1 MSLRGLILC
10 LALLLCAGG
19 LQAAQAD
26 PLVLVISNVQ
36 QFAEPGGTATF
47 SIEAVNSGS
56 TSANAVR
63 ITGIVLTVDVADRGA
78 PISIFDISVTPFR
91 VNFYGQ
97 AVAVGSPL
105 GPLPAFT
112 VDIPAN
118 APRGAFYSG
127 TVSFVYTEGPYA
139 AGPNS
144 EEFITHGVPWDV
156 RVGAGTPEP
165 STVLLLGT
173 GLAGLVCA
181 ARRRR
186 RA

>member
-1 MSLRGLILC
+1 MSCRRLILC

-19 LQAAQAD
+19 LRAAQAD
-26 PLVLVISNVQ
+26 PLVLTVTNVN

-47 SIEAVNSGS
+47 FAEVVNNGFASP
-56 TSANAVR
+56 NPVR
-63 ITGIVLTVDVADRGA
+63 ITQIFVSVDVSDRGA
-78 PISIFDISVTPFR
+78 PISEFDISVTPAR
-91 VNFYGQ
+91 VNFLSRT
-97 AVAVGSPL
+97 VEVGSPV
-105 GPLPAFT
+105 GPLPAFI

-127 TVSFVYTEGPYA
+127 TVFFVYTSD
-139 AGPNS
+139 PNPFNQ
-144 EEFITHGVPWDV
+144 EFIIHAPWTV

-165 STVLLLGT
+165 STILLLGT

>member
-1 MSLRGLILC
+1 MSFRRLILC

-19 LQAAQAD
+19 LRAAQAD
-26 PLVLVISNVQ
+26 PLVLTVTNVN

-47 SIEAVNSGS
+47 FVEVVNNGFA
-56 TSANAVR
+56 SANVGR
-63 ITGIVLTVDVADRGA
+63 LSQIFVEVDVNNQGA
-78 PISIFDISVTPFR
+78 PISFFDISLTPFR
-91 VNFYGQ
+91 ANFMSLN
-97 AVAVGSPL
+97 VPVGSTL
-105 GPLPAFT
+105 GPAPAFI

-127 TVSFVYTEGPYA
+127 HVFFVYKDIFTSQESVT
-139 AGPNS
+139 NS
-144 EEFITHGVPWDV
+144 APWTI

-165 STVLLLGT
+165 STMLLLGT
-173 GLAGLVCA
+173 GLAGLACA